1 MKRNQGKAMV
11 SRSFIAILS
20 FAGKDASRPPAFVR
34 LIQPSWRGSE
44 TTGLPAAGAA
54 FRPQGVERVNR
65 SMRRKRQRTAAS
77 MEVAKGGT
85 ALWLIQ
91 RAIPP
96 QIFCFIFIVSFMRA
110 RRVEKAARRSCQSIY
125 HLCSDLGV
133 ENAGHAAGAR
143 AGLLIVLRP
152 MERACYGRAGW
163 VIDRF
168 APNGA
173 RSPRRAASRAAAPA
187 GAPAACGA

>member
-1 MKRNQGKAMV
+1 MV

-20 FAGKDASRPPAFVR
+20 FTGKDASRPPVFVR
-34 LIQPSWRGSE
+34 LIYPSWRGSE

-65 SMRRKRQRTAAS
+65 SMRRKRQRIAAS

-96 QIFCFIFIVSFMRA
+96 QIFCFIFHSLFYA
-110 RRVEKAARRSCQSIY
+110 RPEGGKSCAAFLPINLS
-125 HLCSDLGV
+125 
-133 ENAGHAAGAR
+133 
-143 AGLLIVLRP
+143 LLQRF
-152 MERACYGRAGW
+152 GR
-163 VIDRF
+163 
-168 APNGA
+168 
-173 RSPRRAASRAAAPA
+173 
-187 GAPAACGA
+187 

>member
-20 FAGKDASRPPAFVR
+20 FTGKDASRPPAFVR

-54 FRPQGVERVNR
+54 FRPQGDERVNR
-65 SMRRKRQRTAAS
+65 SMRRKRQRIAAS
-77 MEVAKGGT
+77 MEVAKGEPLFG
-85 ALWLIQ
+85 LYKE
-91 RAIPP
+91 RFPHKDCVS
-96 QIFCFIFIVSFMRA
+96 FFIASFMRA
-110 RRVEKAARRSCQSIY
+110 GRVEKAARRYCQSIY
-125 HLCSDLGV
+125 HFCSDLGV

-163 VIDRF
+163 IIDRF

-173 RSPRRAASRAAAPA
+173 RNPRRAASRAAAPA